1 MSSNRIFRQKTGEGD
16 YENGK
21 KRGSVRSSDLFD
33 GGVAAGGVA
42 TERKRRRIFFSISV
56 FFLILRV
63 SKLKSFK
70 TVAKIGFKTYN
81 TGIKT

>member
-1 MSSNRIFRQKTGEGD
+1 MKMGRKEAVSGVVIYLTVALLQVGWQLK
-16 YENGK
+16 ENG
-21 KRGSVRSSDLFD
+21 D
-33 GGVAAGGVA
+33 GFSFPFP
-42 TERKRRRIFFSISV
+42 FFFFFF